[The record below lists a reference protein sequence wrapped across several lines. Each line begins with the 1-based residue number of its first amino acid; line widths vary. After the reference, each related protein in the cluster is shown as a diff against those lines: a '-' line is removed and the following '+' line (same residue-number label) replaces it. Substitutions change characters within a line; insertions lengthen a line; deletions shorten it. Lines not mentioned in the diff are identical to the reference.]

1 MVLDA
6 TATHVQVELHAR
18 HKVVTV
24 LFDNIRKVGGK
35 EGKIHD
41 TTKKELGADDWGD
54 VGGENMEDLQA
65 RSSGGAGA
73 GASGRYGGMEG
84 GATPSGDAF
93 DGGTTPMGG
102 GNSTPSGNF
111 DVQDTPI
118 PEPEHF
124 PPEEEDGWG
133 GDGVAMDDA
142 GMERERDDLRSRRE
156 EEEEHERRERARR
169 RRDEEEEER
178 RNDQRSDV
186 ASSSSSS
193 SVVDDVA
200 LVENWVTERAFVRV
214 RQQVR
219 VWLLFCCCLLFVVVC
234 SLFLILLL
242 SFLFFLLLASSL
254 FSLLSSLLFLSV
266 CCFIFPLQPLKT
278 IRVNTTIVL
287 VSSFPSLVLPVLSTS
302 SHRLRWEQLT
312 YHRVSIDFVVSSSFI
327 HNDD

>member
-169 RRDEEEEER
+169 RRDEEEEEEER

-219 VWLLFCCCLLFVVVC
+219 VWLLFCCLLLFVHFFSSSF
-234 SLFLILLL
+234 SLSSSSCFLLLL
-242 SFLFFLLLASSL
+242 SSL
-254 FSLLSSLLFLSV
+254 FSLLFLSV